1 MANVVFELF
10 GNLVEL
16 TNIVTDVALGDPLS
30 AFLILSSTVIWI
42 VAFGLFAYL
51 AIGGLLSGLIP
62 DDIGHTPPQQGR

>member
-16 TNIVTDVALGDPLS
+16 TNIVTDVALGDPVS
-30 AFLILSSTVIWI
+30 ALLILSSTVVWV

-51 AIGGLLSGLIP
+51 AVGGLLSGLIP
-62 DDIGHTPPQQGR
+62 DGIGRTPPQQGR